1 MLADP
6 AQIAGVKIHKLI
18 CLPILGKASTTPEQ
32 VILRAMGVAKNQ
44 LTEYLTWRWY
54 MLCWYILIH
63 ADTCSDSE
71 CK

>member
-1 MLADP
+1 MFTVYFSRALMLADP

-44 LTEYLTWRWY
+44 LTE
-54 MLCWYILIH
+54 
-63 ADTCSDSE
+63 
-71 CK
+71 